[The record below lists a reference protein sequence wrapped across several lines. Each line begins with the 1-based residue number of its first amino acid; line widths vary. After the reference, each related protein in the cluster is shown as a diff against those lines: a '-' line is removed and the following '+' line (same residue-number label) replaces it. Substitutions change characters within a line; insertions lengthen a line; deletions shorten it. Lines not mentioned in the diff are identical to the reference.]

1 MIFILSVI
9 GLTIPM
15 TKYGSIRLL
24 MAGMFGQ
31 VSKLIGGR
39 TPSTGIT
46 LDQVMRIL
54 MPQRKYGAFSK
65 SFFRYVT
72 PLPN

>member
-9 GLTIPM
+9 GQTIPM

-46 LDQVMRIL
+46 FRI
-54 MPQRKYGAFSK
+54 RHRA
-65 SFFRYVT
+65 
-72 PLPN
+72 